1 MKFTTISIL
10 MICTGIFQKIIVQIL
25 FIKINKKKE
34 KKNEKLLSI
43 DVVLSQLKKSKRM
56 NDFFSKTLK
65 EKSNN

>member
-1 MKFTTISIL
+1 MKFLINKYKYYHMKFTTISIL

-43 DVVLSQLKKSKRM
+43 DVVLS
-56 NDFFSKTLK
+56 
-65 EKSNN
+65 